1 MTDPAI
7 HPQHSPNRQLMR
19 GTTWQLAV
27 RWTMR
32 VTGVASTVVLARLL
46 TPADYGI
53 VAIATL
59 ILGSVEIFSE
69 VGLYN
74 AVIRHPNP
82 TREHY
87 DTVWTLTLLL
97 GLLLALIVLAATPLT
112 M

>member
-1 MTDPAI
+1 MTEPTLR
-7 HPQHSPNRQLMR
+7 QRSPNQVLMW
-19 GTTWQLAV
+19 GTTWQIAL

-32 VTGVASTVVLARLL
+32 LAGVASTVLLARLL

-53 VAIATL
+53 VAIAML
-59 ILGSVEIFSE
+59 ILGGIEVFSE

-87 DTVWTLTLLL
+87 DSAWTLSLLL
-97 GLLLALIVLAATPLT
+97 GFGLALVV
-112 M
+112 